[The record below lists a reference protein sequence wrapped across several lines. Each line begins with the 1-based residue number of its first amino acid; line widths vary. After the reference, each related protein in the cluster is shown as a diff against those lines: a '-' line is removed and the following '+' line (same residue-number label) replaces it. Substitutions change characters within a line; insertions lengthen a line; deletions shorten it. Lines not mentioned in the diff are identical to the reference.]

1 LEETI
6 MRVGVPSEIKPGEHR
21 VGLTPTAVR
30 EYVGHG
36 HSVLVQTGAGL
47 GAGYGDDLYV
57 KAGAAIAPDANAVFA
72 GAELIIKVKEPQKIE
87 WERLTPRH
95 ILFTYLHL
103 APDPAQT
110 EGLLASGCAAI
121 AYETVTDA
129 RGGLPLLAPM
139 SEVAGRIAVFSAAET
154 LLKHN
159 GGMGLLLCG
168 VPGVPPARV
177 AVLGGGVVGSNA
189 ARMAAGLGAEVV
201 VLERSIP
208 RMREL
213 DDLYQG
219 RILTRYSTMAA
230 VEDEILKADVII
242 GAVLTAGA
250 AAPKLVKREHL
261 SKMKPG
267 SVLVD
272 VSIDQGG
279 CFETSHPTTH
289 AEPTYTVDGVVHYC
303 VANMPGAAPRTSS
316 EALGNATLPFGLAL
330 ADHGLDALKTNI
342 HLAKGLNVL
351 AGELTHP
358 AVAEALGKTSVD
370 PYGAWK

>member
-1 LEETI
+1 
-6 MRVGVPSEIKPGEHR
+6 MRVGVPREIKPDEYR

-30 EYVGHG
+30 EYVSHG
-36 HSVLVQTGAGL
+36 HDVLVEAGAGI
-47 GAGYGDDLYV
+47 GAGYADSLYV
-57 KAGAAIAPDANAVFA
+57 RAGAKIVPDAEAVFA
-72 GAELIIKVKEPQKIE
+72 GAQLIVKVKEPQPGE
-87 WERLTPRH
+87 WARLKSDH

-103 APDPAQT
+103 APDPAQA
-110 EGLLASGCAAI
+110 EGLLASGCASV

-129 RGGLPLLAPM
+129 AGGLPLLAPM
-139 SEVAGRIAVFSAAET
+139 SEVAGRIAVFSAGET

-159 GGMGLLLCG
+159 GGMGLLIGG

-177 AVLGGGVVGSNA
+177 LVLGGGVVGMNS

-201 VLERSIP
+201 VVERSIP

-213 DDLYQG
+213 DNMFQG
-219 RILTRYSTMAA
+219 RVLTRYSTQDA
-230 VEDEILKADVII
+230 VDEEVLKADVVI

-250 AAPKLVKREHL
+250 SAPTLVKREHL

-279 CFETSHPTTH
+279 CFETSRPTTH
-289 AEPTYTVDGVVHYC
+289 KEPTYTVDGVVHYC

-316 EALGNATLPFGLAL
+316 EALVHATLPFGLLL
-330 ADHGLDALKTNI
+330 ADKGLDALKANR

-351 AGELTHP
+351 AGEVTHP
-358 AVAEALGKTSVD
+358 AVAEALGKPFAD
-370 PYGAWK
+370 PYGAWA